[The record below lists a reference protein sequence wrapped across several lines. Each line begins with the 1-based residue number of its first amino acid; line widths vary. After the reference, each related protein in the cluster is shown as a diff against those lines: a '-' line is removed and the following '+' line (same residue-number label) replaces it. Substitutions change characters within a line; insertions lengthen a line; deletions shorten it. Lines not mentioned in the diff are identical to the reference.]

1 MKILN
6 FITLAFLFFS
16 CGVSDK
22 STENIFRMNLHLG
35 IETLEPVM
43 SNSNQ
48 SIFALSNVME
58 GLVQFD
64 RNNKIIPCLAKDWT
78 VSEDGLIYTFNI
90 KSGIKFHENECFG
103 NLPEKTREVVASD
116 FKYCLERVN
125 NPVTKSRG
133 MWVFRDKILGAK
145 EFNAS
150 NSSDTGTKVTEIT
163 GISAPNDSTLIITLV
178 SPFAPFLS
186 LLTMSYGYVYPKEA
200 VEYYGEKFGQHPVGT
215 GAFKFVSWDVDKK
228 LIFTKNENYWDKDRE
243 GNSLPYLD
251 GIEISFTQSSET
263 EFLDFVNG
271 RYDYHEPSSETYDQL
286 TDDGGSLIDASE
298 RNFIMVKQPWL
309 QTVFLGLMQDPN
321 LPGGKEGP
329 FAGNKKLR
337 QAMNYAIDR
346 EKIIKFVLKNRG
358 FPAIYGPVP
367 RGLIGYDTNIIG
379 YKYDKEKA
387 LTLLSESGYPN
398 GKGLNLTLVTGND
411 EIQKSIAIAVQE
423 QLKDIG
429 INLKLEQM
437 MQATLLSNQEDG
449 KFAFWRAS
457 WGADYFDPENFMA
470 LFYSKNITPNGPNR
484 VGYNNPVT
492 DMLYEEALKVTNMDE
507 RIRIYSKIQQIVTD
521 DAAWLFLYY
530 NEQIYLLQK
539 YIQGFYVSGLNII
552 NLKTT
557 KKNIVN

>member
-1 MKILN
+1 MKILSILI
-6 FITLAFLFFS
+6 FSLIFLS
-16 CGVSDK
+16 CNNTNK
-22 STENIFRMNLHLG
+22 SSENIFRMNLHLG

-64 RNNKIIPCLAKDWT
+64 RNNNIIPCLAKEWK
-78 VSEDGLIYTFNI
+78 VSEDGLTYTFNI
-90 KSGIKFHENECFG
+90 KQGIKFHEDECFSG
-103 NLPEKTREVVASD
+103 LDGKTRDVKASD

-133 MWVFRDKILGAK
+133 MWVFRDKISGAK

-150 NSSDTGTKVTEIT
+150 MSSDTGKKITEIS
-163 GISAPNDSTLIITLV
+163 GIQAPDDSTLIIKLV

-200 VEYYGEKFGQHPVGT
+200 VEFYGEKFGQHPVGT
-215 GAFKFVSWDVDKK
+215 GAFKFVSWEQDKK
-228 LIFTKNENYWDKDRE
+228 LSFIKNENYWDKDRE
-243 GNSLPYLD
+243 GNPLPYLD
-251 GIEISFTQSSET
+251 GIEIFFTQSSET

-271 RYDYHEPSSETYDQL
+271 KYDYHEPSSETYDQL
-286 TDDGGSLIDASE
+286 TDETGNLIDPQT

-358 FPAIYGPVP
+358 YPAIHGPVP
-367 RGLIGYDTNIIG
+367 RGLIGYDTSIIG

-387 LTLLSESGYPN
+387 KTLLSESGYPD

-429 INLKLEQM
+429 VNIKLEQM

-492 DMLYEEALKVTNMDE
+492 DMLYEDALKITDMNE
-507 RIRIYSKIQQIVTD
+507 RLRIYSKMQQIVTE

-552 NLKTT
+552 NLKNT
-557 KKNIVN
+557 KKEITG